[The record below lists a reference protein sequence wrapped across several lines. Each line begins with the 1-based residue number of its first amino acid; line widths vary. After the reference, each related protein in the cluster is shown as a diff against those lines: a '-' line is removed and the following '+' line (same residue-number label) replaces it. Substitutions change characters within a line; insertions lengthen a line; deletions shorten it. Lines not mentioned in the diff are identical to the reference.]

1 MPSRQRGFTL
11 IEVLVAFAV
20 AALSLAALLQ
30 VFSTGLKNAATSKNY
45 AQATMHAESMLA
57 HIGVEEAISPGVRR
71 GAFVDGYRWTVA
83 VTPFDAAV
91 ATSLAQAFDVVVTV
105 AWGQEGGAGRSVSLR
120 TLRLAAKKR

>member
-11 IEVLVAFAV
+11 IEVLVTFAI

-57 HIGVEEAISPGVRR
+57 HIGVEEALSPGVRR
-71 GAFVDGYRWTVA
+71 GVFADGYRWTVA
-83 VTPFDAAV
+83 VTHFDAAV